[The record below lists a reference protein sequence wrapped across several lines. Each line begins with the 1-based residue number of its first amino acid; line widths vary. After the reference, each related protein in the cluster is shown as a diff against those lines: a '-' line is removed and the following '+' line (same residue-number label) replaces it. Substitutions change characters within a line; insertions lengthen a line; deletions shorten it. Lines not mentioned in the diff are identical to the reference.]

1 MAFSLPAPL
10 PAPIARSRLKSN
22 LGALA
27 LFAFLRAIFTPYIS
41 LRAVLVALV
50 DKVLALASLQRRG
63 SAMVWWIETL
73 VTLSLLY
80 NIAEAAYWVQQPP
93 VPPPAPKGM
102 AFVPISKSSPLTRSY
117 PEPAATPV
125 RSSAAQSPLA
135 QSIYRA
141 SPNRPGA
148 VGSPAVGTPERQSP
162 LSSST
167 ARILNLAQPAPSAT
181 GLFYDDTSSASPSK
195 VARGGLG
202 ASTSSVTAAPATTS
216 TTSRSDFV
224 VVERDEKEWVD
235 NVWKGV
241 RGKGRHIGL

>member
-1 MAFSLPAPL
+1 MALSLPAPL
-10 PAPIARSRLKSN
+10 PAPLARSRLKSN

-27 LFAFLRAIFTPYIS
+27 LFAFLRAVFTPYIS
-41 LRAVLVALV
+41 LRAVVVALA
-50 DKVLALASLQRRG
+50 DRLLALGSFQRRG
-63 SAMVWWIETL
+63 SGLVWWIETL

-117 PEPAATPV
+117 PPEPAASTPV
-125 RSSAAQSPLA
+125 RSSAAQSQLA

-148 VGSPAVGTPERQSP
+148 TTTPERQSP

-167 ARILNLAQPAPSAT
+167 ARILNLAQPAPSST
-181 GLFYDDTSSASPSK
+181 GLFYDDSGSASPSK

-202 ASTSSVTAAPATTS
+202 ASTSSVAAPAAATT
-216 TTSRSDFV
+216 TTRRSDFV

-241 RGKGRHIGL
+241 RGKGRSIGL

>member
-1 MAFSLPAPL
+1 MTPLTAP
-10 PAPIARSRLKSN
+10 P
-22 LGALA
+22 
-27 LFAFLRAIFTPYIS
+27 
-41 LRAVLVALV
+41 
-50 DKVLALASLQRRG
+50 
-63 SAMVWWIETL
+63 ETL

-102 AFVPISKSSPLTRSY
+102 AFVPISKSSPLVSDPPVNPSATPTYAQTRSY

-148 VGSPAVGTPERQSP
+148 VGSPAVGSPERQSP

-202 ASTSSVTAAPATTS
+202 ASTSSITAAPT